1 MEDDKRTYLGQHFL
15 IDFRTISK
23 IVDSCSI
30 SKSDVVLELGTG
42 FGYLTKEI
50 SSFAKSV
57 YSYEI
62 DKELY
67 SKAKTYLANNT
78 NVQLFNQDFF
88 VQGDFKFDYFLSNIP
103 YSRSKD
109 VVKWMASHEFR
120 EAVVMVQKEF
130 SEKIL
135 ASPGSANYS
144 VVSVISQYCFE
155 IDSLF
160 DVEKSSFS
168 PPPKIE
174 SRVIRMKRK
183 KNKITKD
190 MMIWLEYLF
199 SNRNKKSEPL
209 LNIKDYGNK
218 KIDQLDAETLL
229 KITNDLQYRKKIP

>member
-1 MEDDKRTYLGQHFL
+1 LEDDKKVYLGQHFL
-15 IDFRTISK
+15 IDFTTISK
-23 IVDSCSI
+23 IADSCTI

-50 SSFAKSV
+50 SSFAKTV

-67 SKAKTYLANNT
+67 SKARTYLANNS
-78 NVQLFNQDFF
+78 NVKLFNQDFF
-88 VQGDFKFDYFLSNIP
+88 VQEHFEFDYFLSNIP

-135 ASPGSANYS
+135 ASPGSTNYS

-160 DVEKSSFS
+160 DVEKSSFL

-183 KNKITKD
+183 KSKITKEV
-190 MMIWLEYLF
+190 MAWLEYLF
-199 SNRNKKSEPL
+199 SNRNKKSESL
-209 LNIKDYGNK
+209 LHIKDYGSK
-218 KIDQLDAETLL
+218 KIDQLDAETLI
-229 KITNDLQYRKKIP
+229 KITNDLQYRKKTA

>member
-1 MEDDKRTYLGQHFL
+1 LEDDKRTYLGQHFL
-15 IDFRTISK
+15 IDFRTIAK

-42 FGYLTKEI
+42 FGYLTKKI

-62 DKELY
+62 DLELY
-67 SKAKTYLANNT
+67 SKAKTYLANNS
-78 NVQLFNQDFF
+78 NVKLFNKDFF
-88 VQGDFKFDYFLSNIP
+88 AQSISEFDYFLSNTP

-109 VVKWMASHEFR
+109 LVKWMAFHEFR

-155 IDSLF
+155 INKLF
-160 DVEKSSFS
+160 DVEKSCFL

-174 SRVIRMKRK
+174 SSVIRMKRK
-183 KNKITKD
+183 NNRITKD
-190 MMIWLEYLF
+190 TVARLEYLF
-199 SNRNKKSEPL
+199 SNRNKKSDSL
-209 LNIKDYGNK
+209 FHIKDFSNK
-218 KIDQLDAETLL
+218 KIDQLDANTLI
-229 KITNDLQYRKKIP
+229 KITNKL